1 MSKLLK
7 NETLMLTGLVLV
19 YGVLASLYALY
30 TPPWQSPDEPAHYNY
45 IRQLAEGSF
54 PIMEP
59 SDYSQAYFGEVV
71 SSGFDPAYDL
81 IPFSYEDYQPPLY
94 YLLQTPVFW
103 LGNGRLTPLRLFNV
117 FLGMATLIVAYQVA
131 RRLLPAWQALTAVAF
146 IAFVPQHMAISASV
160 NNDGLSELL
169 IALLLWGALAYR
181 ADGKRPCLLG
191 LLVGAALLTKVTAYL
206 MAPLVGVAILWNH
219 WGDWRMVWRRG
230 TAVFLPALALGLL
243 WWGRNLAIYGWP
255 DFLGISAHDAV
266 VVGQPQTAEWVA
278 QHGWGYVLHAFWR
291 TTFNSFWGQFGW
303 MAVPMSH
310 PAWLYPVL
318 GLFSALVVGGL
329 VWQAWR
335 TPVRGWEGLAAVL
348 LLGLLSLNVLLY
360 VVYNI
365 TYVQHQGR
373 YLFASMVPLGVGA
386 AVGLEPYVKWVAR
399 RWPWTADLFPLVLA
413 GSLAL
418 LCAYALRTHIIPNLG
433 G

>member
-1 MSKLLK
+1 V
-7 NETLMLTGLVLV
+7 LTV
-19 YGVLASLYALY
+19 
-30 TPPWQSPDEPAHYNY
+30 
-45 IRQLAEGSF
+45 
-54 PIMEP
+54 
-59 SDYSQAYFGEVV
+59 
-71 SSGFDPAYDL
+71 
-81 IPFSYEDYQPPLY
+81 
-94 YLLQTPVFW
+94 
-103 LGNGRLTPLRLFNV
+103 
-117 FLGMATLIVAYQVA
+117 
-131 RRLLPAWQALTAVAF
+131 VAF

-160 NNDGLSELL
+160 NNDGLSGLL
-169 IALLLWGALAYR
+169 IALLLWGALAYG
-181 ADGKRPCLLG
+181 ADGKRPWLLG

-219 WGDWRMVWRRG
+219 WGDWQTLWRRG

-255 DFLGISAHDAV
+255 DFLGTAVHDAV

-278 QHGWGYVLHAFWR
+278 LHGWGYVLHAFLR

-303 MAVPMSH
+303 MAVPMTH
-310 PAWLYPVL
+310 PAWLYTAL

-329 VWQAWR
+329 VWRAWR
-335 TPVRGWEGLAAVL
+335 TPVQGWGGLAAVL
-348 LLGLLSLNVLLY
+348 LLGLLSLNTLLY
-360 VVYNI
+360 LTYNI

-373 YLFASMVPLGVGA
+373 YLFASMVPLGVGV
-386 AVGLEPYVKWVAR
+386 AVGLEPYVKPIAR
-399 RWPWTADLFPLVLA
+399 RWPWTAELFPILFA